1 MTVGKNSQ
9 SLRQD
14 NLCLL
19 LRNILSAET
28 ALSRA
33 SLAKQVGLARPTVSR
48 LIDELV
54 DLGIVSELEPVRNA
68 VGRPAAPLVP
78 RPGAYCSIGIEVNL
92 NYLAV
97 VVLDLAGA
105 ELFKVC
111 ESYACRA
118 GSPKQVIG
126 RAFSLLRD
134 FNVPAG
140 MQIVSIWLAVPG
152 LVTPDRKSV
161 ITSPNLGW
169 ENVTP
174 SAFEWDNLTGLTATI
189 SPTNLILANEADA
202 SAYTYI
208 YSAPGKLNADATFLY
223 LSAEVGIGAAIVRRG
238 KIFGGQHGWAGEIG
252 HMCVDSAGPV
262 CRCGSNGC
270 LEQYAGL
277 EAMVRRAGLE
287 RDASID
293 QLLTAAGE
301 GETKAEQALCECAR
315 ALGIAVANVLNLL
328 DLDLVILGGHLAALH
343 ERISDVLLDE
353 LRHRVLSSRWA
364 SISVSPSKYGRF
376 TAARGAALAGLEAF
390 IRNPET
396 WSA

>member
-9 SLRQD
+9 SLRQE
-14 NLCLL
+14 NLRLL
-19 LRNILSAET
+19 LQNILSSED

-33 SLAKQVGLARPTVSR
+33 TLAKQVGLARPTVSR
-48 LIDELV
+48 LVDELV
-54 DLGIVSELEPVRNA
+54 DLGIVSELAPVRNT
-68 VGRPAAPLVP
+68 VGRPAAPLVA
-78 RPGAYCSIGIEVNL
+78 RAGVRCSVGVEVNL

-111 ESYACRA
+111 DSFTSRTA
-118 GSPKQVIG
+118 SPKQVIA
-126 RAFSLLRD
+126 RAFTLLRD
-134 FNVPAG
+134 FLPPAG
-140 MQIVSIWLAVPG
+140 MQVVSIWLAVPG
-152 LVTPDRKSV
+152 LVTPDRKTV
-161 ITSPNLGW
+161 VTSPNLGW

-174 SAFEWDNLTGLTATI
+174 SDFAEEGPTGLAAGI
-189 SPTNLILANEADA
+189 SPANLVLANEADA

-208 YSAPGKLNADATFLY
+208 YSAPGRLNPDATFLY
-223 LSAEVGIGAAIVRRG
+223 LSAEVGIGAAIVRGG

-252 HMCVDSAGPV
+252 HTCVDSAGPA

-277 EAMVRRAGLE
+277 EAMARRAGLKE
-287 RDASID
+287 DASID
-293 QLLTAAGE
+293 QLLTAAEQGD
-301 GETKAEQALCECAR
+301 TKAEHALCECAR

-343 ERISDVLLDE
+343 DQISNMFLAE

-376 TAARGAALAGLEAF
+376 TAARGAALAGMEAF
-390 IRNPET
+390 VHNPEV
-396 WSA
+396 W